1 MLTTLFHSPAVRGA
15 IAGVLASA
23 GTDYHA
29 FLTWKKIQDATT
41 YDWGTALLRWTQGA
55 VTGALAGAGLGAWS

>member
-1 MLTTLFHSPAVRGA
+1 MTALLHIPAVRGA

-29 FLTWKKIQDATT
+29 FLTWKKFQDAES
-41 YDWGTALLRWTQGA
+41 YDWNTAVFRWIQGA
-55 VTGALAGAGLGAWS
+55 VTGAIAGAGLGAWS